1 MTRWYLKKH
10 FYGTSFSEV
19 LLTKKKQ
26 SSHQRRG
33 CGVKIRD
40 WTSGNTVPS
49 MWTTG
54 KATRINEEL
63 FREFPSWLIS

>member
-1 MTRWYLKKH
+1 MVSQKKH

-19 LLTKKKQ
+19 LLTKKKKTII
-26 SSHQRRG
+26 SPKEG